1 MTKTRNTLLRR
12 VAAHR
17 EKRRLGTV
25 RIRGPPTWV
34 CFVRVEVAS
43 EITGYEMTDDVFVFK
58 SRN

>member
-1 MTKTRNTLLRR
+1 MSQHTERR
-12 VAAHR
+12 DVWAP
-17 EKRRLGTV
+17 LGSED
-25 RIRGPPTWV
+25 PPTWV